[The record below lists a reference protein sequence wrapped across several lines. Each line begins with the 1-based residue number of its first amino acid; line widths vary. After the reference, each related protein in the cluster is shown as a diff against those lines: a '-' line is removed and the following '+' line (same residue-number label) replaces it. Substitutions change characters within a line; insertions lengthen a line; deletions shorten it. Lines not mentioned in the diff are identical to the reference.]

1 MKIVCLRTGTTLEK
15 DLTITTAGPAMA
27 RRIREECMLS
37 NISEESTE
45 QIIKNYQLKGFQPFM
60 FDVRV

>member
-15 DLTITTAGPAMA
+15 DLTITTAGEAMV

-60 FDVRV
+60 FDVR